1 MLSNTIQK
9 IRKNSP
15 LKSTLQNTPIVS
27 ALRLKQE
34 NFMFNIS
41 YGKRIKPCLI
51 IGKKNFNFFSLP
63 WAVFFFYIELITF
76 CLIIDTLFVTWYCL
90 SRLLKYHVKHTKTW
104 CPFVCY
110 IYTAGTTWNK
120 AKLSPCPSWVL
131 VCIIFFLEDP
141 VYHAILCCPSSWFQH
156 LLCDWMSEWNE
167 HLCAHVVLCHAEPY
181 KARRFSKREFPVQFG
196 TGHLHLKT

>member
-41 YGKRIKPCLI
+41 YGKRIKPCLK

-63 WAVFFFYIELITF
+63 WAVFFFLYRAHHILPYYRYFIRYLI
-76 CLIIDTLFVTWYCL
+76 LFVSPTQISCKTHKDVMSICL
-90 SRLLKYHVKHTKTW
+90 LHIHCWNNLKQSQAESL
-104 CPFVCY
+104 F
-110 IYTAGTTWNK
+110 
-120 AKLSPCPSWVL
+120 KLSPCVHHLFPGGASLPRHPVMS
-131 VCIIFFLEDP
+131 IIMIPTFAMWLNE
-141 VYHAILCCPSSWFQH
+141 
-156 LLCDWMSEWNE
+156 WM
-167 HLCAHVVLCHAEPY
+167 
-181 KARRFSKREFPVQFG
+181 K
-196 TGHLHLKT
+196 